1 MKKTVPNTLGIAWQL
16 TTQSFLSFF
25 KVAVHLLL
33 IHRRQSIYF
42 TTLNG
47 AIDKFHSKIFIQVRF
62 YRFHEKHFMN
72 WASGFKPTT
81 LQLLSSCLSHNFHMG
96 ICIAD
101 TIDHFAP
108 SGSHYSGELSIK
120 PLIWLP
126 PTFPGA
132 YALHGVVVQLLYV

>member
-1 MKKTVPNTLGIAWQL
+1 MEL
-16 TTQSFLSFF
+16 TTQSFFSFF

-33 IHRRQSIYF
+33 IRRKQSIYL
-42 TTLNG
+42 TTLCG
-47 AIDKFHSKIFIQVRF
+47 AMEKFHIKIFIQVRF

-81 LQLLSSCLSHNFHMG
+81 LQLLSSCLSNNFHVV
-96 ICIAD
+96 ICIAA

-108 SGSHYSGELSIK
+108 IGSHYSGEMSIK
-120 PLIWLP
+120 PLIWPP

-132 YALHGVVVQLLYV
+132 YTLHGVGVQLLYV